1 MYEKYFL
8 VVDLEATCE
17 ENDRNYGNEI
27 IEIGAVLL
35 DAKGKQIGEF
45 DEFVRPINK
54 PILTDFCME
63 LTSIKQ
69 SDIDSAEPFT
79 VVLQKFNNWLGDKA
93 KYTIFCSWG
102 YYDMNQIRNDC
113 AIYNIDDKTLPW
125 LVRRI
130 SVKHQFSKLMNKPR
144 CGMTKALHI
153 LNIPHEGTHHRG
165 IDDAR
170 NIAKIL
176 VHPDLFKKW
185 TAIRRSDLS

>member
-8 VVDLEATCE
+8 ICDLEATCE

-35 DAKGKQIGEF
+35 DANGKQIDEF
-45 DEFVRPINK
+45 DEFVRPFKK
-54 PILTDFCME
+54 PILTKFCKD
-63 LTSIKQ
+63 LTHIQQ
-69 SDIDSAEPFT
+69 SDVDGVEYFQ
-79 VVLQKFNNWLGDKA
+79 VVLQKFNDWLGDRA

-102 YYDMNQIRNDC
+102 YYDMNQFKNDC
-113 AIYNIDDKTLPW
+113 AEWGIDDRTLPW
-125 LVRRI
+125 LIRRI
-130 SVKHQFSKLMNKPR
+130 SIKHQFSKILDRPK

-170 NIAKIL
+170 NIAKIFT
-176 VHPDLFKKW
+176 HPDLFKKW
-185 TAIRRSDLS
+185 QAIRRQDI